1 MPLLGLSNERSEF
14 MGKNNTKQVILNESL
29 KLFAIKGFDGVS
41 VRDIAGKVGI
51 KQSSLYKHF
60 ENKQAI
66 FNSLLDYMSEY
77 YEKKMSSLN
86 VPLGELEDVAKQYEN
101 SGSEILYEIC
111 KAIFIESYSDE
122 KEIQFRRM
130 LTIEQFNNE
139 DIQRA
144 YKKFYIDDILEYQ
157 ASLFEKMINHG
168 FFISGDPKVM
178 ALHFYSPIYLLIN
191 KYDGDYNKENEV
203 LDILKKHIEQFASMY
218 VAP

>member
-1 MPLLGLSNERSEF
+1 

-130 LTIEQFNNE
+130 LTIEQFK
-139 DIQRA
+139 IGRA
-144 YKKFYIDDILEYQ
+144 
-157 ASLFEKMINHG
+157 H
-168 FFISGDPKVM
+168 V
-178 ALHFYSPIYLLIN
+178 
-191 KYDGDYNKENEV
+191 
-203 LDILKKHIEQFASMY
+203 
-218 VAP
+218 